1 MGDGSDTPGY
11 FGWELC
17 LKSSLSPSISPCSI
31 QCQWELLPRNLKRAQ
46 QRLPLL
52 GNNVRPFFRR
62 LLRQQLYFTQL
73 AAPGEEMECSQQSWA
88 TSWAGGERAGL
99 PHWGFWGAEI
109 VLCAHLEQKDEATGD
124 DFSAVAHL
132 LLGRPVLSPKP
143 SRSCVC
149 VYSCTL
155 PERAA
160 KTSSTSGNVLC
171 ALCSSRG
178 IHQVP
183 LGRCQPFPWARE
195 QLVLNVSAMGSKASR
210 SRCAHGHCW
219 LTPWHGQDSFLC
231 PRMGGCQ
238 TPVLCT
244 EGRKV
249 VLIRMASPLDA
260 QVKPPVPLL

>member
-149 VYSCTL
+149 VCIPALCLSVL
-155 PERAA
+155 P
-160 KTSSTSGNVLC
+160 KHPPLLGTSSAPC
-171 ALCSSRG
+171 APPVGYTRYL
-178 IHQVP
+178 
-183 LGRCQPFPWARE
+183 WA
-195 QLVLNVSAMGSKASR
+195 G
-210 SRCAHGHCW
+210 
-219 LTPWHGQDSFLC
+219 
-231 PRMGGCQ
+231 
-238 TPVLCT
+238 
-244 EGRKV
+244 
-249 VLIRMASPLDA
+249 ASPSPGLGNS
-260 QVKPPVPLL
+260 LF